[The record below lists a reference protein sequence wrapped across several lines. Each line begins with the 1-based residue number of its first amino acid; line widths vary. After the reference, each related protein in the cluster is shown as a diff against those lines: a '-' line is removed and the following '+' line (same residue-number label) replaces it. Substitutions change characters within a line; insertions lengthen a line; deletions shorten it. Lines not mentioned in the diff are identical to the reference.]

1 MLNKL
6 SQKSKV
12 LIPAV
17 LLGGVLLG
25 TAYQFSPKSRF
36 INHYVDSLLTEN
48 QKRLPDNALKG
59 VKMVDGLT
67 VSTFATEPMLINPT
81 DIDVDA
87 KGRVWVLEA
96 YNYRPSITGN
106 PTHKEGDRIVIL
118 EDTNGDGKAD
128 ISKVFYQGPE
138 INAPL
143 GISVLNNVVIVSQ
156 SPYVWKLTDTDGDDK
171 ADKKR
176 FYSKELKANNTIMA
190 YILLYLDQM
199 ENSILTLGMKVV
211 S

>member
-1 MLNKL
+1 
-6 SQKSKV
+6 
-12 LIPAV
+12 
-17 LLGGVLLG
+17 
-25 TAYQFSPKSRF
+25 
-36 INHYVDSLLTEN
+36 
-48 QKRLPDNALKG
+48 
-59 VKMVDGLT
+59 MVDGLT

-171 ADKKR
+171 ADKK
-176 FYSKELKANNTIMA
+176 E
-190 YILLYLDQM
+190 ILFQGIEGEQHDHGVHTFVFDQM
-199 ENSILTLGMKVV
+199 ENSILTLEMKVV
-211 S
+211 SSKMRRATLLKTNLEEKFLEKISKKECYSVVIWMGQR